1 MRSEELG
8 TNDSRTAWLLRYGF
22 AVLGSGVGVA
32 VSALL
37 TPEEAPIYALLVGV
51 VAIAIWY
58 GGLGP
63 GLTAVVVGWG
73 LELLVLYEDDGVR
86 GLEMTRW
93 AITLAIALSVIWVSV
108 VLRLRGERAGSAAS
122 EVEASFHD
130 MARLQ
135 ELSATL
141 SAAVTPSD
149 VAQALV
155 ARTPALIG
163 ARGAALG
170 LVDGSDLVIVDPRVA
185 GSTHEPGFRLPLAAR
200 APIAQAAC
208 KGRTIVVDDRTT
220 FERDFPDG
228 AALTLYA
235 HRAIA
240 VPLRIAGESV
250 GALSLLFDEGGSAHS
265 DAEEIAEL
273 AAGLG
278 GQALERARLYER
290 ERESRAGLDRI
301 LRVAPRFRADDVE
314 SAAAAI
320 CREAAATFGADTAI
334 LWRLREQRLE
344 LVCTSPAESL
354 PTGLEASLD
363 DFPTLRE
370 AVEEGVVSFVADVQE
385 EARGEGLERVR
396 NLGLRSSFRVPIAIG
411 GGEAE
416 LILVVSWTKE
426 ISEPDPSTVVLLRR
440 FADQAGFALEQI
452 ERRRAQAEAAKR
464 SDETR
469 RLQEVTAA
477 LSLASTSREV
487 SDTCLTHVL
496 EAVGA
501 EAGFVVLTSAEG
513 VTVDFV
519 SSSGYSE
526 DELRHWGTFALDS
539 NVPFARA
546 IASGEPV
553 WALRRAEMAGFD
565 VGAELDD
572 QGWMSIPLRTAAGV
586 RGALHV
592 TFRRPRELS
601 DDERKWLQAVV
612 SQCAQALERSRLF
625 DAEHTLRQRSDR
637 LQSMTAA
644 LSNALTR
651 SDVAKVVVD
660 EIGSSLGAS
669 ATALGIVVEERRL
682 VQLLAWVGYSDES
695 IESRREVSLDEPT
708 PGNRAV
714 KRRVSAFYESLADV
728 RDAVPGVSVAMELAE
743 HESFLYVPLVA
754 GRRTNGLL
762 TMSWAERYSLSSEER
777 RFVETLAGQA
787 AQALDRAS
795 VFESEQSIAE
805 TLQRSVLPASLPR
818 VEGMQLAARYLP
830 GTAGVAVGGDWF
842 DAIRLQDGQLGLVV
856 GDVVGKGVQAAAT
869 MGQLRNGLRAFS
881 LDRMKP
887 SSTLTRL
894 NRLAEE
900 IMETAFATVVY
911 AVIDGDARVCR
922 YSAAGHPPP
931 LVVFP
936 DRRAEFLEGGRGLP
950 LGAGTETRYTQ
961 EIVDLPVGS
970 TLVLYSDGLV
980 ERRGESIDV
989 GLERLRLAVLH
1000 GPREPERLV
1009 EHLLQRLVGSGERG
1023 DDIAL
1028 LAVRLL
1034 AIAPQPLHLRV
1045 PSDIGSLD
1053 VVRDVMRSW
1062 LAGAPVSGPEAHE
1075 IVLAVWEACANAI
1088 EHAVD
1093 PREDILQVWANLTP
1107 TELRIAVEDTGTWLP
1122 PAETPDRG
1130 FGLRLMRA
1138 AMTSV
1143 EITPASTG
1151 TITPASTG
1159 TRVTLEKSLAGA
1171 GEPDG

>member
-1 MRSEELG
+1 MKDLRKG
-8 TNDSRTAWLLRYGF
+8 WLLRYGF
-22 AVLGSGVGVA
+22 AASGSGVGVA
-32 VSALL
+32 VSRLL
-37 TPEEAPIYALLVGV
+37 TPHDAPLYALLVGV
-51 VAIAIWY
+51 VAIALWY
-58 GGLGP
+58 GGVGP
-63 GLTAVVVGWG
+63 GLAAVAVGWG
-73 LELLVLYEDDGVR
+73 LELLVLYPDDGVR
-86 GLEMTRW
+86 GLELTRW
-93 AITLAIALSVIWVSV
+93 AVTLAIALSVIWVSV
-108 VLRLRGERAGSAAS
+108 VIRLRNERARSDAS
-122 EVEASFHD
+122 EAEASFHN

-155 ARTPALIG
+155 SRTPSLIG

-170 LVDGSDLVIVDPRVA
+170 LVDGSDLVIVDPLVA
-185 GSTHEPGFRLPLAAR
+185 GSTHEPGFRLPLATR
-200 APIAQAAC
+200 APIAQAASE
-208 KGRTIVVDDRTT
+208 GRTIRVDDRTM

-240 VPLRIAGESV
+240 VPLMIAGEPV
-250 GALSLLFDEGGSAHS
+250 GALSLLFDESGSPHS

-301 LRVAPRFRADDVE
+301 LRVAPSFLADDVE

-334 LWRLREQRLE
+334 LWRLHEQRLD
-344 LVCTSPAESL
+344 LVCTSPPETL
-354 PTGLEASLD
+354 PPGLEASLE

-370 AVEEGVVSFVADVQE
+370 AVEDRRVSFMPDVQD

-416 LILVVSWTKE
+416 LILIVSWTKE
-426 ISEPDPSTVVLLRR
+426 IAEPDPSTVVLLRR

-477 LSLASTSREV
+477 LSLASTPTEV
-487 SDTCLTHVL
+487 TDSCLTHVL
-496 EAVGA
+496 ESVHA
-501 EAGFVVLTSAEG
+501 EAGFVVLSRPEG
-513 VTVDFV
+513 VTVDVV
-519 SSSGYSE
+519 SSTGYS
-526 DELRHWGTFALDS
+526 DAELRHWGTFELDS

-546 IASGEPV
+546 IAVGEPV
-553 WALRRAEMAGFD
+553 WALTRAEMADFD
-565 VGAELDD
+565 VGDGLDD
-572 QGWMSIPLRTAAGV
+572 KGWISLPLRTAAGV

-592 TFRRPRELS
+592 TFREPRELS
-601 DDERKWLQAVV
+601 DDERKWLQAAV

-625 DAEHTLRQRSDR
+625 DAELVLRRRSDR

-651 SDVAKVVVD
+651 SDVAKVVVE
-660 EIGSSLGAS
+660 EIGPALGAS
-669 ATALGIVVEERRL
+669 ATALGIVVEDRRL
-682 VQLLAWVGYSDES
+682 MQLLAWDGYSDES
-695 IESRREVSLDEPT
+695 IEARREVSLDEPT

-714 KRRVSAFYESLADV
+714 KRRVSAFYETLADV
-728 RDAVPGVSVAMELAE
+728 RDAVPGVAEVMELAE

-754 GRRTNGLL
+754 GRRANGLL
-762 TMSWAERYSLSSEER
+762 IMSWAEPYALSSEER
-777 RFVETLAGQA
+777 RFVEALAGQA

-795 VFESEQSIAE
+795 AFETEQSIAE

-818 VEGMQLAARYLP
+818 VEGMQLAARYMP

-881 LDRMKP
+881 LDRTKP

-900 IMETAFATVVY
+900 IMETAFATVIY
-911 AVIDGDARVCR
+911 AVIDGDARICR
-922 YSAAGHPPP
+922 YSSAGHPPP
-931 LVVFP
+931 LVIFP

-961 EIVDLPVGS
+961 EIVELPICS

-989 GLERLRLAVLH
+989 GLERLRVAALE
-1000 GPREPERLV
+1000 GPRDPEELV
-1009 EHLLQRLVGSGERG
+1009 EHLLQRLVGAGERA

-1028 LAVRLL
+1028 VAVRLL
-1034 AIAPQPLHLRV
+1034 ALAPQPLHLRL
-1045 PSDIGSLD
+1045 PSNIDSLD
-1053 VVRDVMRSW
+1053 VVRDAMRSW
-1062 LAGAPVSGPEAHE
+1062 LAGAPLSGPEVHD

-1093 PREDILQVWANLTP
+1093 PREDLLQVWADLTP
-1107 TELRIAVEDTGTWLP
+1107 TELRIAVEDTGTWAP
-1122 PAETPDRG
+1122 SKKAPDRG

-1138 AMTSV
+1138 AMTSMD
-1143 EITPASTG
+1143 ITR
-1151 TITPASTG
+1151 ASTG
-1159 TRVTLEKSLAGA
+1159 TRVTFQQSLVKAR
-1171 GEPDG
+1171 EPVPSDAS

>member
-1 MRSEELG
+1 MNEQA
-8 TNDSRTAWLLRYGF
+8 TNGLRRRWLPRYGF
-22 AVLGSGVGVA
+22 AVVGSSVGVA
-32 VSALL
+32 ASTLL
-37 TPEEAPIYALLVGV
+37 TPDEAPIDALLVGI
-51 VAIAIWY
+51 VAVAIWY

-63 GLTAVVVGWG
+63 GLTAVAVGWG
-73 LELLVLYEDDGVR
+73 LELLVLYEDGGIR
-86 GLEMTRW
+86 GLELTRW
-93 AITLAIALSVIWVSV
+93 AVTLAIALSVIWVSV
-108 VLRLRGERAGSAAS
+108 VLRLRRERAASAAS
-122 EVEASFHD
+122 EVEASFHH

-149 VAQALV
+149 VAHALV
-155 ARTPALIG
+155 ARTPSLIG

-170 LVDGSDLVIVDPRVA
+170 LIDGSDLVIVDPRVA
-185 GSTHEPGFRLPLAAR
+185 GSTHEPGFRLPLGTL
-200 APIAQAAC
+200 APIAQAASE
-208 KGRTIVVDDRTT
+208 GRVIRVDDRMT

-240 VPLRIAGESV
+240 VPLMVAGESV
-250 GALSLLFDEGGSAHS
+250 GALSLLFDESGSAHS

-301 LRVAPRFRADDVE
+301 LRVAPSFRADDVE
-314 SAAAAI
+314 SATTAI

-334 LWRLREQRLE
+334 LWRLREQQLE
-344 LVCTSPAESL
+344 LVCTAPAELL
-354 PTGLEASLD
+354 PSGLEAALD
-363 DFPTLRE
+363 DFPTLRD
-370 AVEEGVVSFVADVQE
+370 AVENRRVSFVPDVQE

-396 NLGLRSSFRVPIAIG
+396 KLGLRSSFRVPIAIG

-416 LILVVSWTKE
+416 LVLIVSWTNE

-477 LSLASTSREV
+477 LSLASTSTEV
-487 SDTCLTHVL
+487 AETCLTHVL
-496 EAVGA
+496 EAVEA
-501 EAGFVVLTSAEG
+501 EAGFVVLSRPEG
-513 VTVDFV
+513 VIVDFV
-519 SSSGYSE
+519 SSSGYSD

-546 IASGEPV
+546 IAAGEPV
-553 WALRRAEMAGFD
+553 WALTHAEMAGFD
-565 VGAELDD
+565 VGGELDD
-572 QGWMSIPLRTAAGV
+572 QGWVSIPLRTAAGV

-592 TFRRPRELS
+592 SFRRPRELS
-601 DDERKWLQAVV
+601 DDERRWLQAVV

-625 DAEHTLRQRSDR
+625 DAELVLRRRSDR

-651 SDVAKVVVD
+651 ADVAKVVVD
-660 EIGSSLGAS
+660 EIGPDLGAS
-669 ATALGIVVEERRL
+669 ATALGIVLEERRL

-695 IESRREVSLDEPT
+695 VESRREVSLDEPT

-714 KRRVSAFYESLADV
+714 KRRVSAFYESLANV
-728 RDAVPGVSVAMELAE
+728 QDAVPGVSEVMELAE

-754 GRRTNGLL
+754 ARRANGLL
-762 TMSWAERYSLSSEER
+762 VMSWAERYALSPEER
-777 RFVETLAGQA
+777 RFVEALAGQA

-795 VFESEQSIAE
+795 AFESEQSIAE

-911 AVIDGDARVCR
+911 AVIDGDTGVCR
-922 YSAAGHPPP
+922 YSSAGHPPP

-936 DRRAEFLEGGRGLP
+936 DRRVEFLEGGRGLP
-950 LGAGTETRYTQ
+950 LGAGTDTRYTQ
-961 EIVDLPVGS
+961 AIVDLPVGS
-970 TLVLYSDGLV
+970 TVVLYSDGLV

-989 GLERLRLAVLH
+989 GLERLSLAALE
-1000 GPREPERLV
+1000 GPREPEQLV
-1009 EHLLQRLVGSGERG
+1009 EHLLQRLVGSEDRG

-1034 AIAPQPLHLRV
+1034 AVAPQPLHLRL
-1045 PSDIGSLD
+1045 PSDIASLD
-1053 VVRDVMRSW
+1053 LVRDAMRSW
-1062 LAGAPVSGPEAHE
+1062 LAGAPVNGSEAHD

-1093 PREDILQVWANLTP
+1093 PREDRLQVWAELTP
-1107 TELRIAVEDTGTWLP
+1107 TELRIAVEDTGTWSP
-1122 PAETPDRG
+1122 PIDNPDRG

-1143 EITPASTG
+1143 EIV
-1151 TITPASTG
+1151 PASTG

-1171 GEPDG
+1171 GEPVG